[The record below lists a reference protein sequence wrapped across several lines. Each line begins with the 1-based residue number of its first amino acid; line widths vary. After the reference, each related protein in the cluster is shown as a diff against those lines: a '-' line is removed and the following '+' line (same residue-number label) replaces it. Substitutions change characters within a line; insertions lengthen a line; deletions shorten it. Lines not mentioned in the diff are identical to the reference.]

1 MGDGF
6 ARRRVALEEVAA
18 VGTGDGPM
26 TCAAS
31 DEEGL
36 AGGDVVVTVGDP
48 QVERAGDHETELLI
62 VVAVLR
68 DLGAGLQVEAGV
80 RHLLAAP
87 RPRLDIGRR

>member
-36 AGGDVVVTVGDP
+36 AGGD
-48 QVERAGDHETELLI
+48 I
-62 VVAVLR
+62 VREEFNQL
-68 DLGAGLQVEAGV
+68 AGLHGGQE
-80 RHLLAAP
+80 L
-87 RPRLDIGRR
+87 